1 MLWSYQLYIMSN
13 VENQLSTIENASGLS
28 GVILTSI
35 IGITTGLVW
44 FARRQHAITLSVLLP
59 E

>member
-44 FARRQHAITLSVLLP
+44 FARR
-59 E
+59 